1 VRQITRLAGHYRARD
16 RSSQGQAL
24 AILSRVLTFVGFVVP
39 NGTFGRG
46 TYSAMTCH
54 VTRDAGL
61 PAVAIPCGA
70 PFCAAQ
76 GQSLA
81 AAYIR
86 RGELFSERSSLFFS
100 LRGIAVWRYLQ
111 CSNYPHMTRLRSRL
125 WLSASR

>member
-1 VRQITRLAGHYRARD
+1 VRQITRPAGHYRAREMLGAD

-46 TYSAMTCH
+46 TYSAMTRH

-76 GQSLA
+76 RQSLA

-86 RGELFSERSSLFFS
+86 RNELFPERSSLFFS
-100 LRGIAVWRYLQ
+100 LGGSRFGDTCNVQ
-111 CSNYPHMTRLRSRL
+111 TTRT
-125 WLSASR
+125 